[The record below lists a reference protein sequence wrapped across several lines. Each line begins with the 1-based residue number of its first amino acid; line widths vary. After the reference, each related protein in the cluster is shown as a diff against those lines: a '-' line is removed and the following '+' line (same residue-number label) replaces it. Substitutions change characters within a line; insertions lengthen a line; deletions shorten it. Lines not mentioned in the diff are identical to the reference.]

1 MNFIS
6 QPLITIAL
14 PIYNAEKTLACAV
27 ASIISQSFQDWEL
40 LLLDDGSTDGSLAI
54 ANGFLNDQRILVISD
69 KTNLGISAR
78 LNQALD
84 MAHGRY
90 FCRMDADDISFP
102 ERIEKQFLYLEQHP
116 EIDLCASSVVVF
128 RDDGSLSGVVA
139 VAEQHSQICRRP
151 WNGFHFPHPTWFG
164 KTSWFKLWRYSI
176 SANGAEDQLLL
187 YRSFRQS
194 SFAGISDVLLAY
206 REDRRSFKKMLGRRL
221 VFLRAFAS
229 AAKEENHFID
239 CILLLVIQA
248 MKIMADFLNLQLGIY
263 FLRNKLVEVDSVTE
277 NTWLKLCK
285 EAVLKKTDNRF

>member
-14 PIYNAEKTLACAV
+14 PIYNAEKTLASAV
-27 ASIISQSFQDWEL
+27 ASIIFQSFQDWEL

-54 ANGFLNDQRILVISD
+54 ANGFLNDPRVLVISD
-69 KTNLGISAR
+69 KSNLGISAR

-84 MAHGRY
+84 MARGRY
-90 FCRMDADDISFP
+90 FCRMDADDVSFP
-102 ERIEKQFLYLEQHP
+102 DRIEKQFFYLEQHP
-116 EIDLCASSVVVF
+116 KIDLCASAIVIF
-128 RDDGSLSGVVA
+128 MNDGRLSGVVS
-139 VAEQHSQICRRP
+139 VAQQHSQICRRP

-164 KTSWFKLWRYSI
+164 KTSWFKLWRYSVL
-176 SANGAEDQLLL
+176 ANGAEDQLLL

-194 SFAGISDVLLAY
+194 NFAGISDVLLAY

-221 VFLRAFAS
+221 VFLRAIAS
-229 AAKEENHFID
+229 AAKEGNHFID
-239 CILLLVIQA
+239 YVLLFTIQP

-285 EAVLKKTDNRF
+285 EMVLKKTDKRF